1 MNKLLIKFWKF
12 FSFPK
17 RLQLAIMRFMQD
29 EFLIGLTGVILN
41 DKNEILVVN
50 HKYRDGKA
58 WSLPGGYIKEKEH
71 PREGLAREIEEE
83 TGLIVAV
90 DRELQIRTDRET
102 ARLDISLLGH
112 FVGGEFKAS
121 DEVSAAK
128 FVKFDDLPLLRQSQL
143 VLIQKVL
150 KNKNYLTTPHQ
161 QQPHTQESKNPF

>member
-1 MNKLLIKFWKF
+1 MNSLLVKLWKL

-17 RLQLAIMRFMQD
+17 RLQLAIMRVMQD

-41 DKNEILVVN
+41 DKNEVLVVN
-50 HKYRDGKA
+50 HKYRDGKR

-83 TGLIVAV
+83 TGLIVRV
-90 DRELQIRTDRET
+90 DKELKIRTDRET

-112 FVGGEFKAS
+112 YVGGEFRAS

-128 FVKFDDLPLLRQSQL
+128 FCKFENLPLLRQDQL
-143 VLIQKVL
+143 VLIKQVL
-150 KNKNYLTTPHQ
+150 ERLN
-161 QQPHTQESKNPF
+161 